1 MRDLSLSQANRAARN
16 AATIA
21 RADEGAGNAAIRLYT
36 ARGGTLLATRTLGKP
51 CGTVRPA
58 DGRLQLAPHSAV
70 DLVLAT
76 GAATWG
82 VLHAADGAPLYE
94 GPVTD
99 QAGFAGVA
107 GAAEDTGNI
116 GPWVLSGTSGTQ
128 LYEGG
133 VVTLTTGLI
142 G

>member
-21 RADEGAGNAAIRLYT
+21 RADDGVGNAAIRLYT
-36 ARGGTLLATRTLGKP
+36 AQGGTLLATRTLGKP
-51 CGTVRPA
+51 CGTVRS
-58 DGRLQLAPHSAV
+58 DGRLQLSAGSAV
-70 DLVLAT
+70 DLVSAT

-82 VLHAADGAPLYE
+82 VLHAADGAALYE

-99 QAGFAGVA
+99 EAGLAGPA
-107 GAAEDTGNI
+107 GAAENTGGI
-116 GPWVLSGTSGTQ
+116 GTWVLRGTSGTQ

>member
-1 MRDLSLSQANRAARN
+1 MRDLTLTQTNLAARN

-21 RADEGAGNAAIRLYT
+21 RADDGAGNATIRLYT
-36 ARGGTLLATRTLGKP
+36 AHGGTLLATRTLGKP
-51 CGTVRPA
+51 CAAVRPA

-76 GAATWG
+76 GAPTWG

-99 QAGFAGVA
+99 EAGFAGPA
-107 GAAEDTGNI
+107 GAAADTGNI
-116 GPWVLSGTSGTQ
+116 GPWVLRGTSGTQ

-133 VVTLTTGLI
+133 VVALATGLI

>member
-21 RADEGAGNAAIRLYT
+21 RADDGVGNAAIRLYT
-36 ARGGTLLATRTLGKP
+36 AQGGTLLAARTLGKP
-51 CGTVRPA
+51 CGTVRP
-58 DGRLQLAPHSAV
+58 DGRLQLAPGSAA
-70 DLVLAT
+70 DLVSAT
-76 GAATWG
+76 GAPTWG

-99 QAGFAGVA
+99 EAGFAGPA
-107 GAAEDTGNI
+107 GAAEDTGDI
-116 GPWVLSGTSGTQ
+116 GPWVLRGTSGTQ

-133 VVTLTTGLI
+133 VVALTTGLI

>member
-1 MRDLSLSQANRAARN
+1 MRDLVLSQANRAARN

-21 RADEGAGNAAIRLYT
+21 RADDGVGNAAIRLYNT
-36 ARGGTLLATRTLGKP
+36 QGGTLLATRTLGKP
-51 CGTVRPA
+51 CGTVRS
-58 DGRLQLAPHSAV
+58 DGRLQLAPGAAA
-70 DLVLAT
+70 DLVSAT
-76 GAATWG
+76 GAPTWG

-99 QAGFAGVA
+99 EAGFAGPA

-116 GPWVLSGTSGTQ
+116 GPWVLRGTSGTQ

-133 VVTLTTGLI
+133 VVALTTGLI